1 MAEGGELYGLNASG
15 WAPKELTIE
24 FLASKNIET
33 MPRRG
38 IYAVT
43 VPGVVAGWDALR
55 GRFGTLPF
63 TEILA
68 PAIYYAEN
76 GFPVSEVI
84 ARSWKRSEDL
94 HKQHPNAT
102 KTFLIDGRAP
112 KSGEIFRN
120 PDLGASLRRIA
131 ENGRDGYYKG
141 KTAGAIL
148 AISKEMDGV
157 FTAEDLAEFEPEWV
171 TPIRTIYTAA
181 GTSMRSAPT
190 PRG

>member
-1 MAEGGELYGLNASG
+1 M
-15 WAPKELTIE
+15 
-24 FLASKNIET
+24 
-33 MPRRG
+33 
-38 IYAVT
+38 
-43 VPGVVAGWDALR
+43 
-55 GRFGTLPF
+55 
-63 TEILA
+63 
-68 PAIYYAEN
+68 
-76 GFPVSEVI
+76 I
-84 ARSWKRSEDL
+84 ARSWKRAEDL

-157 FTAEDLAEFEPEWV
+157 FTAEDLAEFEPEWGH
-171 TPIRTIYTAA
+171 TYQDDL
-181 GTSMRSAPT
+181 
-190 PRG
+190 PRLERL